1 MKTQNANN
9 YFNLTADAVG
19 YIDEVKVVKPR
30 KGDSFVALKATLL
43 EGQNGQER
51 VGIDL
56 ILRGSQAAEV
66 LDSLKA
72 EWPQGYGHQGST
84 WFAGLRIGS
93 LNVKPYLKRDGTAG
107 AVLSGRLLAIKWLK
121 INKEDIQV
129 PAWQHDEHTSAAER
143 KVA

>member
-1 MKTQNANN
+1 MATQNNN
-9 YFNLTADAVG
+9 YFDFTADAVG

-30 KGDSFVALKATLL
+30 GNSFIALKATLL
-43 EGQNGQER
+43 EGKDGQEK
-51 VGIDL
+51 IPMDL

-66 LDSLKA
+66 LNSLQTA
-72 EWPQGYGHQGST
+72 WPQGFGHQGPA

-93 LNVKPYLKRDGTAG
+93 LGVKPFTKKDGSPS

-121 INKEDIQV
+121 IGKESVQV
-129 PAWQHDEHTSAAER
+129 PPWRHDEQAAAER